1 MENCAAAY
9 SKLLKALVVFDVR
22 IAQKAPIA
30 NMLFGKTWV
39 RSSGE
44 AIAMKMLPR

>member
-1 MENCAAAY
+1 VEHGAPAY
-9 SKLLKALVVFDVR
+9 SKFLKVLVVFDIC

-30 NMLFGKTWV
+30 NVLFGETWV
-39 RSSGE
+39 RSTGI